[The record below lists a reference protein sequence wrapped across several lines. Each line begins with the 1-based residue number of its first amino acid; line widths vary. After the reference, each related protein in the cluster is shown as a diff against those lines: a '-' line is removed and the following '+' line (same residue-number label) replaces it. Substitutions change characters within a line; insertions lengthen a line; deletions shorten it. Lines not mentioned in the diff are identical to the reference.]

1 MAFGRAGFPVVLQKW
16 LCISRCDMLNFAG
29 YSVGKRKLSWH
40 KWLGIALNFHAMCL
54 VFPTAMC
61 AVCAAVGRFRSV
73 VGSRGRLTAAEIQ
86 VKGFG
91 WLVLPLSGWFG
102 SYRLGFENS
111 RSGRVT
117 GIWWRELRRWLR

>member
-1 MAFGRAGFPVVLQKW
+1 
-16 LCISRCDMLNFAG
+16 MLNFAG

-54 VFPTAMC
+54 VFPTAMR
-61 AVCAAVGRFRSV
+61 AVRRPWADFGRSSV
-73 VGSRGRLTAAEIQ
+73 RRGRLTAAEIQ

-117 GIWWRELRRWLR
+117 GIWWRELRATASVNCM